1 LAQTPSPQTDS
12 PIAESVIG
20 DVGPLLRQTRQQK
33 GKDIATIAD
42 ALRIRRE
49 HLLAIEEG
57 RYSALP
63 GPTYAVGF
71 VRAYAEHLGLDG
83 GEIIRRFKAEGQS
96 LPGGPTLSFPAPVR
110 EGGMPSGVL
119 LVIALLLAGLVY
131 GGWQLS
137 TSADGSVA
145 AMIQDLPDRFVAL
158 IGGETGGESVDK
170 DEATKGEA
178 AKGETAPAVVPA
190 APTPAPASDAPA
202 VPGTATS
209 PTSAVSPTKGAGDSP
224 LAAMP
229 SAPASALAKPE
240 KPTKPEKQAA
250 AEGTTTGE
258 AKPAAPVEAAAP
270 AAAPATQP
278 AAVADTG
285 TDSIPPNE
293 ESESS
298 ESDPT
303 PATTAPSAE
312 VTPGPFNSTLL
323 TPEKPPVQAEKPT
336 AANTAATVQNGP
348 ADSGV
353 VIVARSD
360 AWIEVTSD
368 GTAVVKRMLRRGE
381 QYTVPQGKGMQLRT
395 GNAGGTQI
403 LLNGKLISSL
413 GESGQVASGVSLA
426 PEDLR
431 KRLAD

>member
-12 PIAESVIG
+12 AAAEPVVG

-33 GKDIATIAD
+33 GKEISTIAD

-71 VRAYAEHLGLDG
+71 VRAYAEYLGLDG

-158 IGGETGGESVDK
+158 IGGDTGGESGDK
-170 DEATKGEA
+170 DEATKGETA
-178 AKGETAPAVVPA
+178 PVAPAPAVVPA

-202 VPGTATS
+202 VPGAATS
-209 PTSAVSPTKGAGDSP
+209 PTSAVSPAKGAGDSP

-240 KPTKPEKQAA
+240 KPTIPEQQAT
-250 AEGTTTGE
+250 AEGTATGV

-270 AAAPATQP
+270 TAAPATQP

-303 PATTAPSAE
+303 PATAAPSAE
-312 VTPGPFNSTLL
+312 VTPGPFNSTRLS
-323 TPEKPPVQAEKPT
+323 PEQPT
-336 AANTAATVQNGP
+336 TANTTATTVQNGP

-353 VIVARSD
+353 VIIARSD

-381 QYTVPQGKGMQLRT
+381 QYAVPQGKGMQLRT

-431 KRLAD
+431 KRLTD